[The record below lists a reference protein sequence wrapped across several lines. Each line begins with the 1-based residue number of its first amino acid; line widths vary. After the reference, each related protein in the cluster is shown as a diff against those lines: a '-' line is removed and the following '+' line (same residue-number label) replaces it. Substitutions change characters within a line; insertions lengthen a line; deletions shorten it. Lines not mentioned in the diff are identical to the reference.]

1 MKELNKDL
9 MKGLIKDG
17 VLDLSVLYTESYVD
31 LAKEAVENLK
41 LRPLV
46 VKGNADVG
54 GLEELFYM
62 VQLMSNMAEEQGI
75 VDVETRILNY
85 IKVST
90 NNIVIYVS
98 DYFEAEKQ
106 TTVFDVN
113 YSNFDDNSHL
123 LGMSRKLLQ
132 QPIEIVFKSHYIAG
146 SRDDR
151 STFGELLHSLEEEL
165 MLLDCCDELSSIDL
179 SNGNHLVYRNLV

>member
-41 LRPLV
+41 LRPIII
-46 VKGNADVG
+46 KGNADIEDF
-54 GLEELFYM
+54 EELYYLSQEM
-62 VQLMSNMAEEQGI
+62 ANIAEEQGVI
-75 VDVETRILNY
+75 DVETRILNF

-106 TTVFDVN
+106 STVFDVEYN
-113 YSNFDDNSHL
+113 DPYAKQKL
-123 LGMSRKLLQ
+123 LDMSRKLLQ
-132 QPIEIVFKSHYIAG
+132 QPIEILYKSPYLVG

-151 STFGELLHSLEEEL
+151 LTFGELLQSLEEEL
-165 MLLDCCDELSSIDL
+165 MMFDCCDELGSIDL
-179 SNGNHLVYRNLV
+179 SNGNHLVYRKLV